1 MILFVADDP
10 PSVGIVAVTP
20 IADDDVA
27 FTPEPRDDLSQLC
40 CAEFVHRFP
49 HRQRAAS
56 DEVGQDAC
64 LWLSRSFFIALKF

>member
-40 CAEFVHRFP
+40 RAELAQSLAHG
-49 HRQRAAS
+49 QRAAPE
-56 DEVGQDAC
+56 EVGQDAG
-64 LWLSRSFFIALKF
+64 LGLS

>member
-1 MILFVADDP
+1 MILFVADNP
-10 PSVGIVAVTP
+10 TYVCVVAVTP

-56 DEVGQDAC
+56 DEVGQDAG
-64 LWLSRSFFIALKF
+64 LGLS

>member
-1 MILFVADDP
+1 MILFVADNT

-27 FTPEPRDDLSQLC
+27 FTPEPRDDFSQLC
-40 CAEFVHRFP
+40 RAELAQRLA

-56 DEVGQDAC
+56 YEVGQNTG
-64 LWLSRSFFIALKF
+64 LWLS